1 MQEVV
6 GSIPTVSTEYLIT
19 ETMRQILLTLSLLAL
34 PLVSLWAN
42 DIAIEQREQR
52 TPDGWRDV
60 ELPQL
65 PEITQDNTFIVT
77 DFGARTSS
85 PDNAAAIQAALNA
98 VPAAGGKV
106 IIPSGTY
113 LSGPLSI
120 KSRTI
125 LHLASGAQLQMLPM
139 GTWKATTDDRAFIV
153 NDGDD
158 SGNDIIIEGEDKAT
172 CIIDGQGA
180 PWWNE
185 FEKDESIVRPY
196 ALVNFAQKNSHRF
209 IVRNITLRNAPQFN
223 LKFRSKKDVHAT
235 VHDVIVRNPSS
246 TGSDGIASHNTDG
259 ISVSGSY
266 VNIYRCDIHTGDDN
280 IVLKS
285 KTCYIHVWDCLIG
298 EGHGVSIGSQTGGTN
313 HVIIE
318 DCTFNGEYG
327 FKIKTARDR
336 GGDTGHII
344 FRNSTVNV
352 YRNPILIHCWYK
364 RHYMWPE
371 YAEAEEITPTTPVIH
386 DILIQN
392 VTCSA
397 AHPRKSPIYGYPIA
411 VSGLPESPITNV
423 TFDNVKATG
432 KKGMLLAN
440 CKVYFVNNCTINGTS
455 PAEAI
460 QYKHN
465 AEIH

>member
-1 MQEVV
+1 MLKAVKTGRKVWRNEMTYGKLGLIVLLLFGVFAMEVH
-6 GSIPTVSTEYLIT
+6 GQGI
-19 ETMRQILLTLSLLAL
+19 
-34 PLVSLWAN
+34 
-42 DIAIEQREQR
+42 
-52 TPDGWRDV
+52 
-60 ELPQL
+60 
-65 PEITQDNTFIVT
+65 
-77 DFGARTSS
+77 
-85 PDNAAAIQAALNA
+85 
-98 VPAAGGKV
+98 AGGTMKGRVSARAVV
-106 IIPSGTY
+106 IRARPGTNY
-113 LSGPLSI
+113 ENLG
-120 KSRTI
+120 K
-125 LHLASGAQLQMLPM
+125 
-139 GTWKATTDDRAFIV
+139 FE
-153 NDGDD
+153 
-158 SGNDIIIEGEDKAT
+158 EG
-172 CIIDGQGA
+172 
-180 PWWNE
+180 
-185 FEKDESIVRPY
+185 
-196 ALVNFAQKNSHRF
+196 
-209 IVRNITLRNAPQFN
+209 
-223 LKFRSKKDVHAT
+223 
-235 VHDVIVRNPSS
+235 DVITIVGEVEGWYRVEVPK
-246 TGSDGIASHNTDG
+246 
-259 ISVSGSY
+259 SVSGW
-266 VNIYRCDIHTGDDN
+266 VPADGMDDTGIVHKNILIYSGPGIVFTTIGKSQIGDHLTAREKLVDGFREIDPPAGVYAWVSKAYIQ
-280 IVLKS
+280 IV
-285 KTCYIHVWDCLIG
+285 
-298 EGHGVSIGSQTGGTN
+298 EGSQTGGTN

-392 VTCSA
+392 ITCSA

-440 CKVYFVNNCTINGTS
+440 CKVYFVNKCTINGTS